1 MRTIPR
7 EVNFDKASFVLSENQ
22 KSVLVGTLLG
32 DGGIRFRGN
41 NCRLHIKHALKQL
54 PLVNFKRKIF
64 ENITSMDVSVFNQ
77 KVGEKEY
84 SFAEFVTLTH
94 PEFTNYY
101 NLFYQS
107 SKKIIPD
114 KIHKMLVSPLG
125 FAVWFMDDG
134 AADNAGAT
142 LQTHCFSKIEVEKLV
157 NVIKMNFGIDATI
170 KMNKGSWIIYFPK
183 SSMRELSELL
193 EKDILD
199 DFKYKLIPYSIRKKL
214 TP

>member
-7 EVNFDKASFVLSENQ
+7 EVNYDKASFVLSEEQ

-41 NCRLHIKHALKQL
+41 NCRLHVKHALKQL
-54 PLVNFKRKIF
+54 SLVNFKRKIF

-94 PEFTNYY
+94 PEFTTYY
-101 NLFYQS
+101 RMFYQS
-107 SKKIIPD
+107 SKKIIPAD
-114 KIHKMLVSPLG
+114 IHKMLVSPLS

-134 AADNAGAT
+134 SADYAGAT
-142 LQTHCFSKIEVEKLV
+142 LQTHCFSKIEVEKLI
-157 NVIKMNFGIDATI
+157 NVIK
-170 KMNKGSWIIYFPK
+170 
-183 SSMRELSELL
+183 RSE
-193 EKDILD
+193 E
-199 DFKYKLIPYSIRKKL
+199 
-214 TP
+214 